1 VVGSIGSLVLDVT
14 IAPQEGWPPAGFAE
28 DGPEGGPPPSKQE
41 KLRLDDD
48 RDASI
53 RIGGGGQ
60 AANFCAW
67 SAALGEGARLVTRVG
82 NDDLGTRLIA
92 EIEAGGVEVRAVR
105 SPEPTGAI
113 AVLIGPG
120 GERTFARQEKAVFG
134 LRPEDVEEGWFRGL
148 SLLHVPA
155 YSLFA
160 EPLASTTRR
169 AVEIARDSG
178 AIISIDLSS
187 AAGIREY
194 GGARLA
200 LDLAMLHP
208 ELVFANEAEAA
219 ELGAPLEGMAKVPVV
234 KLGTRGARVFG
245 RRVPASKV
253 EAVDATGAGDA
264 FAAAFC
270 SAYLDGA
277 TPLEA
282 AGRAVLVGAF
292 AVTRMGARP

>member
-1 VVGSIGSLVLDVT
+1 
-14 IAPQEGWPPAGFAE
+14 
-28 DGPEGGPPPSKQE
+28 
-41 KLRLDDD
+41 
-48 RDASI
+48 
-53 RIGGGGQ
+53 
-60 AANFCAW
+60 
-67 SAALGEGARLVTRVG
+67 
-82 NDDLGTRLIA
+82 
-92 EIEAGGVEVRAVR
+92 
-105 SPEPTGAI
+105 
-113 AVLIGPG
+113 
-120 GERTFARQEKAVFG
+120 
-134 LRPEDVEEGWFRGL
+134 
-148 SLLHVPA
+148 VPA

-169 AVEIARDSG
+169 AVEIARADG
-178 AIISIDLSS
+178 AIVSIDLSS

>member
-14 IAPQEGWPPAGFAE
+14 IAPEG
-28 DGPEGGPPPSKQE
+28 Q
-41 KLRLDDD
+41 LRLDDD

-53 RIGGGGQ
+53 KIGGGGQ

-67 SAALGEGARLVTRVG
+67 SAALGESSRLVTRVG
-82 NDDLGTRLIA
+82 DDDLGRRLVA
-92 EIEAGGVEVRAVR
+92 EIEAGGVEVKAVL

-113 AVLIGPG
+113 AVLVGPG
-120 GERTFARQEKAVFG
+120 GERTFARQERSALG
-134 LRPEDVEEGWFRGL
+134 LRPEDVDEAWFKGL
-148 SLLHVPA
+148 QLLHVPA

-160 EPLASTTRR
+160 EPLASTTRK
-169 AVEIARDSG
+169 AVEVARAGG
-178 AIISIDLSS
+178 ALISVDLSS
-187 AAGIREY
+187 AAGIRDY

-200 LDLAMLHP
+200 LDLAMLRP
-208 ELVFANEAEAA
+208 ELVFASEAEAA
-219 ELGAPLEGMAKVPVV
+219 ELGAPLDGIAKVPVI
-234 KLGTRGARVFG
+234 KLGTRGVLVFG

-253 EAVDATGAGDA
+253 DTVDATGAGDA